1 MNLDAASLI
10 CGSMAGLDFVRLGLD
25 GCGGWC
31 AWLGSHGIM
40 WPPRGSGHAHPR
52 EHCVPSSLEEQGQC
66 KRQQGVGVDVG
77 RDVGG
82 CSRSS

>member
-31 AWLGSHGIM
+31 AWLGSHGRI

-66 KRQQGVGVDVG
+66 KRQQGVGVNVG
-77 RDVGG
+77 RDVGC

>member
-1 MNLDAASLI
+1 MDRWRVLTL
-10 CGSMAGLDFVRLGLD
+10 LGWD
-25 GCGGWC
+25 WMVAKGG
-31 AWLGSHGIM
+31 AWLGSHGRM